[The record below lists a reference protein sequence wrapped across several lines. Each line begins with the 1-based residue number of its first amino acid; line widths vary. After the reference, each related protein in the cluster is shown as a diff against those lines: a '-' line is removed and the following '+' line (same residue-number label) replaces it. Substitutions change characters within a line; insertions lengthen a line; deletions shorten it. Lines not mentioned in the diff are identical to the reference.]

1 MKLSELFLIVL
12 YCRPASES
20 LWWFQYV
27 MLDIVLFLLI
37 LPTVSALVLYK
48 LASILILTRLRKTK
62 AE

>member
-1 MKLSELFLIVL
+1 ML

-20 LWWFQYV
+20 LWWFQYM

-62 AE
+62 VE